1 MKRLPK
7 QGEDP
12 TERPRYDE
20 AKTPLQRLLL
30 SDVEPAEKQQELTEV
45 AQALD
50 QVRLIEQIKRLQ
62 RAVLRHA
69 ITFSDVVQ
77 RTPPAL
83 VEVFSV
89 EHCTTGTLPAVEP
102 TPDPVSAPK
111 ISCQEASE
119 QPEEREEPEQKLRRT
134 RRDPFEGV
142 WGQVTAWLPANPE
155 RSSVSMFHALQRLF
169 PERFQPS
176 QIRTLQRGIRVIRS
190 RMLATFD
197 DQWQEEV
204 IHGLLFV

>member
-12 TERPRYDE
+12 TEHPRYDE

-30 SDVEPAEKQQELTEV
+30 SGVVSTEKQQELTEV

-50 QVRLIEQIKRLQ
+50 PVRLIEQMKRLQ

-69 ITFSDVVQ
+69 VTFSDVVQ
-77 RTPPAL
+77 RTPAAL

-89 EHCTTGTLPAVEP
+89 EHCMTGTLPALEP
-102 TPDPVSAPK
+102 TPDFVWAPK
-111 ISCQEASE
+111 ISYQEAS
-119 QPEEREEPEQKLRRT
+119 EQKLRRT

-142 WGQVTAWLPANPE
+142 WGQITAWLRANPE

-169 PERFQPS
+169 PGRFQPS
-176 QIRTLQRGIRVIRS
+176 QIRTLQRGIRVIRA
-190 RMLATFD
+190 RMLVTFD

-204 IHGLLFV
+204 IHGRSFG